1 MVDIKLGL
9 PCMVPDLVYKLERFV
24 IRELKLTSR
33 NLMRDGWTDGWGIII
48 TVCTVQDTDLFVTC
62 SKTANNLSLSSFR
75 LDSMSARALR
85 RAASNSR
92 ASWSSRCIASLRCL

>member
-33 NLMRDGWTDGWGIII
+33 NQMRDGWTDGWGEER
-48 TVCTVQDTDLFVTC
+48 D
-62 SKTANNLSLSSFR
+62 R
-75 LDSMSARALR
+75 LLAVFEQV
-85 RAASNSR
+85 
-92 ASWSSRCIASLRCL
+92 